1 MILFP
6 ILNGSCLHNRK
17 FPQHLPCARYSGED
31 GGEESVSVFAVRTV
45 LLLESNCAWPSNKL
59 IQQFSSRAE
68 SALDMYVAMC
78 G

>member
-1 MILFP
+1 MVAVCTRGNFFSTYP
-6 ILNGSCLHNRK
+6 V
-17 FPQHLPCARYSGED
+17 RYSGED
-31 GGEESVSVFAVRTV
+31 GGEESVSVFAMCTV
-45 LLLESNCAWPSNKL
+45 LLLESNCAWPSNEL

>member
-6 ILNGSCLHNRK
+6 ILNGSCLHKRE
-17 FPQHLPCARYSGED
+17 FLQHLPCVRYSGED
-31 GGEESVSVFAVRTV
+31 GGEESVSVFAMCTV
-45 LLLESNCAWPSNKL
+45 LLLESNCAWPSNEL
-59 IQQFSSRAE
+59 IQQFSSQAE